1 MGPFV
6 GIIRKDPI
14 TGAFVM
20 TGTWANRADA
30 SDPGRSAGEF
40 TVTMSAD
47 NQSFKG
53 YLLVIPPDSRDVG
66 SYPPNWAGK
75 KI

>member
-1 MGPFV
+1 VLSQNCWNVTGTYDEDQSGMGPFV

-14 TGAFVM
+14 TGAFVV
-20 TGTWANRADA
+20 TGTWANRTDA

-40 TVTMSAD
+40 TITMSAD

-53 YLLVIPPDSRDVG
+53 IS
-66 SYPPNWAGK
+66 S
-75 KI
+75 